1 MVDTPETQRRARSHR
16 KLLRLWPIGVVAV
29 VALAIGMILPNSF
42 PTMFGTEE
50 QSDHSLVVHSLE
62 RSEEIVLMGL
72 GIQGI
77 TEERVSRTVFGR
89 SVPGSGR
96 ALFLQYN
103 FQAKL
108 GINGEDVEIEQR
120 GEDGLHI
127 TIPEFIFI
135 GHDDITFKTAL
146 EDNGA
151 LSWVS
156 PDIDE
161 PDVINQILNDQN
173 VDVHVNA
180 NRDLLEDQAEAF
192 YTGIVTAV
200 DPNIRVT
207 FEFPEADPTR

>member
-1 MVDTPETQRRARSHR
+1 MVDTSSQGRSRQDRRP
-16 KLLRLWPIGVVAV
+16 LRLWPIAVAAV
-29 VALAIGMILPNSF
+29 AALAVGMLLPNPF
-42 PTMFGTEE
+42 PTLFGTQE
-50 QSDHSLVVHSLE
+50 QSNHSLVVNSLE
-62 RSEEIVLMGL
+62 RNEEIVLLGL

-77 TEERVSRTVFGR
+77 AEERVSRTVFGR
-89 SVPGSGR
+89 NVPGSGR

-108 GINGEDVEIEQR
+108 GINGEEVEIEQR

-127 TIPEFIFI
+127 TVPEFIFI

-161 PDVINQILNDQN
+161 PEVINQILNEQN
-173 VDVHVNA
+173 VDTHVNA

-200 DPNIRVT
+200 DPDIRVT
-207 FEFPEADPTR
+207 FEFAEGDPTL